1 VQVLTNGNWPIEER
15 VPCELPVVLK
25 QIKSKFERMYQN
37 KFNNR
42 KLSWL
47 NQFGKLELCTLFTPK
62 AYNLTVNM
70 FQTAVLFKFNEKDT
84 WTYEELQKATD
95 IPKRE
100 LDQGLLIMCNPK
112 MKLLLKLNAK
122 KPAFDDPQETITV
135 NRQWSSA
142 NIMVKLLPQPKQTSS
157 ENQAVQ

>member
-1 VQVLTNGNWPIEER
+1 M
-15 VPCELPVVLK
+15 PCELPVVLK

-47 NQFGKLELCTLFTPK
+47 NQFGKLELATLFTPK
-62 AYNLTVNM
+62 TYNLTVNM

-100 LDQGLLIMCNPK
+100 LD
-112 MKLLLKLNAK
+112 
-122 KPAFDDPQETITV
+122 
-135 NRQWSSA
+135 
-142 NIMVKLLPQPKQTSS
+142 
-157 ENQAVQ
+157 